1 VADALDEV
9 LAAMQRLLDVPE
21 PEAPERPVDEGN
33 FRCVRCTG
41 CNDCRFC
48 VDCRD
53 CSECTYCESS
63 VACTGCT
70 QSRGCRDCERTSH
83 SQASRACDG
92 CSYVTLCVGCED
104 CVHCFGC
111 VGLSGAEFCILNEK
125 HSRKD
130 YQARIGELRA
140 QLERR
145 IAQGWLPPWLEDEP
159 AAASAP
165 VLPEPAPPEPTPP
178 EPARAQPVPH
188 PAEPVHDELI
198 GFDDLDGIGSAL
210 PRDPVRA
217 GLFDEPSL
225 APPLPRSSPIEPL
238 PTSERSSTGTSS
250 RSVVRA
256 SRPARAHEQPE
267 PAPVAE
273 RHSSGLVGRRPR
285 R

>member
-1 VADALDEV
+1 
-9 LAAMQRLLDVPE
+9 MQRLLDVPE
-21 PEAPERPVDEGN
+21 PEAVQRPVDEGN
-33 FRCVRCTG
+33 FRCVRCIG

-48 VDCRD
+48 VDSRD
-53 CSECTYCESS
+53 CSECTYCESC

-83 SQASRACDG
+83 SASSRACDG

-130 YQARIGELRA
+130 YQARIGELRTL
-140 QLERR
+140 LEGR
-145 IAQGWLPPWLEDEP
+145 IAEGWLPPWMDDEP
-159 AAASAP
+159 SAASAP
-165 VLPEPAPPEPTPP
+165 PEPEPEPTPKP
-178 EPARAQPVPH
+178 
-188 PAEPVHDELI
+188 EPVHDELRN
-198 GFDDLDGIGSAL
+198 FDDLDGIGSAL

-217 GLFDEPSL
+217 GLLDERSV
-225 APPLPRSSPIEPL
+225 APPIPRSSPIEPL
-238 PTSERSSTGTSS
+238 APSERSSTGGSS

-256 SRPARAHEQPE
+256 SRPLRAPEHAE

-273 RHSSGLVGRRPR
+273 QHTSVLVGRRPKR
-285 R
+285 